1 LTDPS
6 AALRE
11 AEAKIG
17 AALSDDVLN
26 RALEKRAETY
36 LASLRLEVSKAL
48 APLLVEPE
56 RSAMEDWK
64 QWARFVLGDAP
75 SPDPQLSVRE
85 MRALICER
93 WDARIAELTQRA
105 EAAERL
111 VAEPRE
117 PGRCAT
123 CRHNMDRRDGC
134 SLEGQYRT
142 ACAHPLAI
150 AANKGGAMITPWP
163 FGCTLYQPVPSPAS
177 EAP

>member
-1 LTDPS
+1 MADHDPTLSARQALEAALTD
-6 AALRE
+6 E
-11 AEAKIG
+11 
-17 AALSDDVLN
+17 VLN
-26 RALEKRAETY
+26 RALEKRADTY

-123 CRHNMDRRDGC
+123 CRHFDCADNWPAGVCMLGVKVAHSLIMYPPQEHFGC
-134 SLEGQYRT
+134 SLHE
-142 ACAHPLAI
+142 
-150 AANKGGAMITPWP
+150 
-163 FGCTLYQPVPSPAS
+163 PVPSPAS
-177 EAP
+177 EAK